1 MNILL
6 LQPGHSPLDL
16 FDSSSPDEITRVGGG
31 QKLSWRKIF
40 SLARSFPTKST
51 DLLVVTERENALF
64 NQKYGWISAA
74 IRACKVLIQNPV
86 DFLILLLFAKA
97 VSFRIPIA
105 MINRSD
111 NGRILAG
118 SDWFYRRCHACF
130 IRELHPLPEIAL
142 QDLFTPSGGN
152 PQNNRRSRQ
161 MISHVDSEC
170 PATRDISKLHPI
182 SLGIRPEALSA
193 ISTENTKAWDLFF
206 SGDLHEKGL
215 RGRLIEELRSLAE
228 RKRWKVLIR
237 DRLPFAEYL
246 RCMAASKLSFSPPGM
261 GWDCWRHYEAMLAGS
276 IPVMSYPTILQHQP
290 AIDGE
295 HCFYFAP
302 EPGGLTRCLEKA
314 MQLSERFPSMA
325 EAGRKLVLEQHTY
338 PRLRDYVVRQT
349 VAAFKSTAA
358 S

>member
-6 LQPGHSPLDL
+6 LQPGQSPLDL

-64 NQKYGWISAA
+64 NQKDGWIRGA
-74 IRACKVLIQNPV
+74 IRICKVLIQNPV
-86 DFLILLLFAKA
+86 DFLILLQFAKA
-97 VSFRIPIA
+97 VRLRIPIA

-111 NGRILAG
+111 NGRFTVG

-130 IRELHPLPEIAL
+130 VRELHPQPEIAL

-152 PQNNRRSRQ
+152 PQNNRRARKLISRL
-161 MISHVDSEC
+161 DPGC
-170 PATRDISKLHPI
+170 PSARDISKLHPI
-182 SLGIRPEALSA
+182 SLGARSEALS
-193 ISTENTKAWDLFF
+193 TTTPQNTKEWDLFF
-206 SGDLHEKGL
+206 SGHLNEKGL
-215 RGRLIEELRSLAE
+215 RGRLLEELRFVAE
-228 RKRWKVLIR
+228 RKKWKVLLR
-237 DRLPFAEYL
+237 DRVPYEEYL

-276 IPVMSYPTILQHQP
+276 IPVMSYPTILQYQP

-314 MQLSERFPSMA
+314 MQHAERFPSMA
-325 EAGRKLVLEQHTY
+325 EAGRRLVLEHHTY
-338 PRLRDYVVRQT
+338 PKLRDYVIHKT
-349 VAAFKSTAA
+349 IAA
-358 S
+358 SRSTSPS